1 MVAWPPVGQWMQWS
15 LQVCVDAAMGVAGR
29 IDEGSEAKLSQD

>member
-1 MVAWPPVGQWMQWS
+1 MVAWPPVGQWG
-15 LQVCVDAAMGVAGR
+15 LQVCVDAATGVAGR